1 MFGFEKIKEMIESI
15 DIDEL
20 LEYHL
25 VTLED
30 FNYRKNELSIG
41 NVEIQFNVFDNKI
54 EELTTLSLEI
64 QRGNNDILICLKK
77 TFDCFSFI
85 GIEYESKEESSR
97 YFESERSKL
106 LFALLTQLVEDAE
119 FSNSHLEDCNYSV
132 RALIKDNDG
141 EIVSEVDVV
150 TPEMVAVFLEL
161 YNEYQ
166 LEFDEIWYHVDYDSI
181 TSVPEDYC
189 DDEEEDEE
197 DCGEDE

>member
-1 MFGFEKIKEMIESI
+1 MIESI

-20 LEYHL
+20 LEYYL

-85 GIEYESKEESSR
+85 GIEYDSKEESSR
-97 YFESERSKL
+97 YFKSERSKL
-106 LFALLTQLVEDAE
+106 LFVLLSQLVEDAE
-119 FSNSHLEDCNYSV
+119 FSNYHLEDCNYSV

-141 EIVSEVDVV
+141 DIITEVNVV

-166 LEFDEIWYHVDYDSI
+166 LKFDEIWYQVDYDSI
-181 TSVPEDYC
+181 TSVPEDDY
-189 DDEEEDEE
+189 DEEDLEDEE
-197 DCGEDE
+197 DCDEDE

>member
-1 MFGFEKIKEMIESI
+1 MFDFKKTKKMIESI

-20 LEYHL
+20 LERYS

-30 FNYRKNELSIG
+30 FDYKKNEELIG

-64 QRGNNDILICLKK
+64 QRENNDILCLKK

-85 GIEYESKEESSR
+85 GIEYESTEASSR
-97 YFESERSKL
+97 YFNSERSKL
-106 LFALLTQLVEDAE
+106 LFDLLSQLVEDAA
-119 FSNSHLEDCNYSV
+119 FNNYQLENWDYSV
-132 RALIKDNDG
+132 RALIKYDNGD
-141 EIVSEVDVV
+141 IMTEVNVV

-166 LEFDEIWYHVDYDSI
+166 LEFDEKWYHIDYDSI
-181 TSVPEDYC
+181 TSVPEDDY
-189 DDEEEDEE
+189 DDE